1 MGFGGRG
8 WHLGPQFPIS
18 GVEVGLMCSLVSLPV
33 VSTGSATRG
42 EGGSVDLWTPIA
54 QLSRKMGAPGTS
66 RKLSQHR
73 CHEAFPREESK

>member
-1 MGFGGRG
+1 MA
-8 WHLGPQFPIS
+8 LGASVSNQRS
-18 GVEVGLMCSLVSLPV
+18 GSGADVFSDLSSLPV

-54 QLSRKMGAPGTS
+54 QLSRKMGSPGTS

-73 CHEAFPREESK
+73 CHEAFPKEESK